1 MALTPDAITRL
12 ARLARIDIDRDEA
25 RDVKKKLDAILRLID
40 DLQAIDTTDI
50 VPMSHAQDVMLALR
64 DDVVTEIDQHER
76 FQQEAP
82 AVSGGLYLVLTA
94 PRRALGPMPAR

>member
-1 MALTPDAITRL
+1 MALTQDAITRL
-12 ARLARIDIDRDEA
+12 ARLARIDIDRNEA

-64 DDVVTEIDQHER
+64 DDVVTETDQHER

-82 AVSGGLYLVLTA
+82 AVSGGLYLV
-94 PRRALGPMPAR
+94 PKVIE

>member
-12 ARLARIDIDRDEA
+12 ARLAHIDIDRDEA

-82 AVSGGLYLVLTA
+82 AVSGGLYLV
-94 PRRALGPMPAR
+94 PKVIE

>member
-76 FQQEAP
+76 FQQDAP
-82 AVSGGLYLVLTA
+82 AVSGGLYLV
-94 PRRALGPMPAR
+94 PKVIE

>member
-1 MALTPDAITRL
+1 MALGPDAIARL

-64 DDVVTEIDQHER
+64 DDVVTETDQRER

-82 AVSGGLYLVLTA
+82 AVFGGLYLV
-94 PRRALGPMPAR
+94 PKVIE

>member
-82 AVSGGLYLVLTA
+82 AVSGGLYLV
-94 PRRALGPMPAR
+94 PKVIE

>member
-64 DDVVTEIDQHER
+64 DDVVTETDQHER

-82 AVSGGLYLVLTA
+82 AVSGGLYLV
-94 PRRALGPMPAR
+94 PKVIE

>member
-1 MALTPDAITRL
+1 MALAPDAIARL

-64 DDVVTEIDQHER
+64 DDVVTETDQHER

-82 AVSGGLYLVLTA
+82 AVSGGLYLV
-94 PRRALGPMPAR
+94 PKVIE

>member
-1 MALTPDAITRL
+1 MALALDAITQL
-12 ARLARIDIDRDEA
+12 ARLARIDIDRNEA

-40 DLQAIDTTDI
+40 DLQAIDTADI

-64 DDVVTEIDQHER
+64 DDVVTETDQHER

-82 AVSGGLYLVLTA
+82 AVSGGLYLV
-94 PRRALGPMPAR
+94 PKVIE

>member
-64 DDVVTEIDQHER
+64 DDVVTETDQHER

-82 AVSGGLYLVLTA
+82 AVSDGLYIV
-94 PRRALGPMPAR
+94 PKVIE